1 MRIFAIF
8 TTQTGEESAQ
18 DFLVC
23 FVAEILQERR
33 KAFLLVSRR
42 GAPSAYSSR
51 ADRSAT
57 GLHRE
62 YLMIYRVPWYEWFG
76 SPPHPLPPS
85 PISKLSP
92 FLCLAQGG
100 GWLRSQIMRQR
111 ESLVIYNSFNT
122 LWPAVHITKF
132 IRIPETRFFW
142 LEVRCCDLC
151 ENTVPVSHE
160 NFKGRFFRFIK
171 YN

>member
-51 ADRSAT
+51 VDRSAT

-62 YLMIYRVPWYEWFG
+62 YSMIYRVPWYEWFG
-76 SPPHPLPPS
+76 SPPPTPFQFLPS
-85 PISKLSP
+85 ASCVS
-92 FLCLAQGG
+92 FSVFVCRRSS
-100 GWLRSQIMRQR
+100 WLTGMRQR
-111 ESLVIYNSFNT
+111 ESLVFYNSFNT

-132 IRIPETRFFW
+132 IRIPQTRFFW

-151 ENTVPVSHE
+151 ENTIPVSHE
-160 NFKGRFFRFIK
+160 GFKGRFF
-171 YN
+171 